1 MTQDSC
7 VREGQTDTILLALK
21 GLRSHPH
28 PWAAC
33 YIYPPAAAA
42 AATGECPP
50 PLGDYQHPPTTGK
63 QDPEPWPQRTRN
75 RREALHCLVFQS
87 TQDRGFRYRGTPEA
101 RRRGP
106 AASWR
111 RATGFLC
118 RDAQDPFENLP
129 QSSHVPRPR
138 RVLQL
143 ERGDDGYSRYGDM
156 RTGERG
162 GGGGFL
168 CEINKL

>member
-21 GLRSHPH
+21 GLRSRPH

-33 YIYPPAAAA
+33 YIYPPA

-63 QDPEPWPQRTRN
+63 QDPEPWPQRTPN

-87 TQDRGFRYRGTPEA
+87 AQDRGFRSPRDSLRPDAEA
-101 RRRGP
+101 RQPRGEGP
-106 AASWR
+106 LDFSAEMPRIHSKTCPRAAMS
-111 RATGFLC
+111 T
-118 RDAQDPFENLP
+118 
-129 QSSHVPRPR
+129 VPR

-156 RTGERG
+156 RTGKRG
-162 GGGGFL
+162 EGGDFYV
-168 CEINKL
+168 K